1 MSIIRSGTTSTTRL
15 SIESDNSDSIIFT
28 SSQSNL
34 LNITNQ
40 TVSILGS
47 HIVIPVGDD
56 NNRSA
61 NPVAG
66 EIRFNTS
73 IGKVE
78 GYNGVYWANI
88 QV

>member
-1 MSIIRSGTTSTTRL
+1 MSIIRSGRTKTTML
-15 SIESDNSDSIIFT
+15 SIESDDSDSIVFA

-34 LNITNQ
+34 LSITNQ
-40 TVSILGS
+40 TVSMLGS

-78 GYNGVYWANI
+78 GYNGVHWANI

>member
-1 MSIIRSGTTSTTRL
+1 MSTIRSGTTKTTLL
-15 SIESDNSDSIIFT
+15 SIESDNSDSIIFA

-47 HIVIPVGDD
+47 HVVIPVGDD
-56 NNRSA
+56 NRPA
-61 NPVAG
+61 DPIAG

-78 GYNGVYWANI
+78 GYNGANWANI